1 MTVNEIHNI
10 LDAIELVIKEQGE
23 SESPDCLASP
33 MIGMKLWQASEHDV
47 RAAREEDLKTTGEK
61 SSFVKL
67 ANDEWT
73 LRSWNES

>member
-1 MTVNEIHNI
+1 MTVNEI
-10 LDAIELVIKEQGE
+10 LDAIELVLQEQGE

-33 MIGMKLWQASEHDV
+33 MIGMKRRQASEHDV
-47 RAAREEDLKTTGEK
+47 RAALEEDLKTTGEK
-61 SSFVKL
+61 SRFVTL